1 MNINANLPFVM
12 DIVNDPINAGKVVNF
27 LPGPIDLHPDVRQAF
42 AAVPISHRS
51 ERFMQDVAD
60 VKSTLC
66 RLLNVKHVEL
76 FLGSGTLANDVVGTQ
91 LSLLPSRGVI
101 LSNGEFGERL
111 LNHAQRL
118 GLHYDV
124 LRVEWGKAFDYEQL
138 ARHLAQH
145 PQLGWLWCVH
155 HETSTG
161 VLNHLPRLKAICK
174 THDLLLCLDCISST
188 GLTQVNLQDVYL
200 ASGVSGKGFASFA
213 GLAMVFY
220 NHRIE
225 PSSHNVPRY
234 LDLGYYAQCQGVP
247 FTTSSNLMYALQ
259 TSLNRLQPEV
269 RLTRIRYLSRWIRN
283 ELRRR
288 GFSILAADEDA
299 FPAVMTIVL
308 PQHVDSVW
316 AGDCLE
322 ECGYLVSYKSSYLVA
337 RNWIQL
343 CLMSEY
349 LDEMIVPLFDLLD
362 RLSDY

>member
-1 MNINANLPFVM
+1 MNVQARLALVM
-12 DIVNDPINAGKVVNF
+12 DQVNIPKRAGKVVNF

-42 AAVPISHRS
+42 AALPISHRS
-51 ERFMQDVAD
+51 ERFMKDVDD
-60 VKSTLC
+60 VKQILC
-66 RLLNVKHVEL
+66 ELLNVKYVEL

-91 LSLLPSRGVI
+91 LSLLPRAGVI

-111 LNHAQRL
+111 VNHAQRL
-118 GLHYDV
+118 GLRYEV
-124 LRVEWGKAFDYEQL
+124 LRVDWGKAFDYEQL
-138 ARHLAQH
+138 ARHLEQN

-161 VLNHLPRLKAICK
+161 VLNQLARLKAICK
-174 THDLLLCLDCISST
+174 EHDLLLCLDCISST
-188 GLTQVNLQDVYL
+188 GLVTVNLQDVYL

-220 NHRIE
+220 NHRLE
-225 PSSHNVPRY
+225 ASSHNVPRY
-234 LDLGYYAQCQGVP
+234 LDLAYYAQCQGVP

-259 TSLNRLQPEV
+259 TALNRLQPEA
-269 RLTRIRYLSRWIRN
+269 RFTRIRYLSTWIRN

-288 GFSILAADEDA
+288 GLSILAADEDA

-308 PQHVDSVW
+308 PKQVDSVW
-316 AGDCLE
+316 VGDCLE

-362 RLSDY
+362 QLSA

>member
-1 MNINANLPFVM
+1 MNVQARLSFVVDEANGPKH
-12 DIVNDPINAGKVVNF
+12 AGKVVNF

-51 ERFMQDVAD
+51 DRFMRDVAH
-60 VKSTLC
+60 VKHTLC
-66 RLLNVKHVEL
+66 ELLNVKYVEL

-118 GLHYDV
+118 GLRYDV

-138 ARHLAQH
+138 TRHLEEN
-145 PQLGWLWCVH
+145 PQIGWLWCVY

-161 VLNHLPRLKAICK
+161 VLNKLARLKAICNA
-174 THDLLLCLDCISST
+174 HELLLCLDCISAT
-188 GLTQVNLQDVYL
+188 GLVTVDLQDVYL

-225 PSSHNVPRY
+225 AASHKVPRY

-259 TSLNRLQPEV
+259 TSLNRLQPE
-269 RLTRIRYLSRWIRN
+269 TRFARIQYLSTWIRK
-283 ELRRR
+283 EVRRR
-288 GFSILAADEDA
+288 GLSILAADEDA
-299 FPAVMTIVL
+299 FPAVITIVL

-316 AGDCLE
+316 VGDCLE

-337 RNWIQL
+337 QNWIQL
-343 CLMSEY
+343 CLLSDY
-349 LDEMIVPLFDLLD
+349 SDEMIVPLFDLLEGI
-362 RLSDY
+362 SV